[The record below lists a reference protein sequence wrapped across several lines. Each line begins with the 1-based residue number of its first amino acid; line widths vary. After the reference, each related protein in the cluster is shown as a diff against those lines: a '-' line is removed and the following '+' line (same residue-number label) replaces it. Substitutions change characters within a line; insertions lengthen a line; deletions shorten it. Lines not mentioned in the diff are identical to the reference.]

1 MSYTVTGTG
10 GSDNLNQSAD
20 TGPGSIF
27 GLDGNDIIRTGTGA
41 ATVEGGSGEDT
52 VILRAGNT
60 GQVTAGTENDSI
72 WDQNQDI
79 GSMILFGNEG
89 ADTINVNNSTNAQTI
104 LGGNDQADAA
114 DRILS
119 GSGADLIFGNGG
131 DDTINGGNGND
142 TMIGGFGN
150 DTIHDPA
157 TGGNDLVFANEGND
171 TIDIYGGNDTVYAGQ
186 GNDTA
191 VAQSGASVFYMGE
204 GNDTF
209 EGSANTSNL
218 TVVGGNDA
226 FDGADSIRTGSGAD
240 LVFGNGGND
249 TIRSN
254 EGGDTVI
261 GGVGNDSLQAT
272 GNATDLI
279 FANEG
284 DDTVQAASGD
294 DTVYGGQGNDMVTGG
309 ATSGQL
315 LMGGEGNDT
324 VTGLLGIDTLIGGAG
339 ADVFYYLND
348 PDEDGDNAV
357 AGGPIEQI
365 TDVNFDEDRFR
376 VFNAVSYAANVGA
389 VNGANLEAS
398 AEIAIQASLALGG
411 GGAAQHVAA
420 QFTFNGREY
429 LAIDQGGLNN
439 LFTDDFDLLVDITGA
454 TGTIGAN
461 DFFV

>member
-1 MSYTVTGTG
+1 M
-10 GSDNLNQSAD
+10 
-20 TGPGSIF
+20 
-27 GLDGNDIIRTGTGA
+27 
-41 ATVEGGSGEDT
+41 
-52 VILRAGNT
+52 
-60 GQVTAGTENDSI
+60 
-72 WDQNQDI
+72 
-79 GSMILFGNEG
+79 
-89 ADTINVNNSTNAQTI
+89 
-104 LGGNDQADAA
+104 
-114 DRILS
+114 
-119 GSGADLIFGNGG
+119 
-131 DDTINGGNGND
+131 
-142 TMIGGFGN
+142 
-150 DTIHDPA
+150 
-157 TGGNDLVFANEGND
+157 
-171 TIDIYGGNDTVYAGQ
+171 
-186 GNDTA
+186 
-191 VAQSGASVFYMGE
+191 
-204 GNDTF
+204 
-209 EGSANTSNL
+209 
-218 TVVGGNDA
+218 
-226 FDGADSIRTGSGAD
+226 
-240 LVFGNGGND
+240 
-249 TIRSN
+249 
-254 EGGDTVI
+254 
-261 GGVGNDSLQAT
+261 
-272 GNATDLI
+272 
-279 FANEG
+279 
-284 DDTVQAASGD
+284 QAASGD